1 LVLPLTTQGGET
13 MLAFTVKEGETF
25 LVGNARIKVVKIR
38 GKQIRISVEAPLDV
52 PVVRESLIAGK
63 E

>member
-1 LVLPLTTQGGET
+1 
-13 MLAFTVKEGETF
+13 MLAFTMREGEAF
-25 LVGNARIKVVKIR
+25 LVGNARIKVVKIQ

-63 E
+63 EGN